1 MFGKLVFASMAL
13 LFGSVAQAQPA
24 APDVAKPIR
33 AVISKT
39 YDQPG
44 KPVKTDPVVVSGDH
58 AVADWIQG
66 NFGGRALLRREKDK
80 WTIVLCAGD
89 GLKQAQVLERAGVP
103 QADARSIARK
113 LADAEGRLPAERL
126 KLFSLFGTEE
136 GAKVQHERNHPTH
149 QGAPRS

>member
-1 MFGKLVFASMAL
+1 MLKKLIFASMAL
-13 LFGSVAQAQPA
+13 LLGSVAQAQPA

-66 NFGGRALLRREKDK
+66 NFGGRALLRREKGK
-80 WTIVLCAGD
+80 WVIVLCAGD
-89 GLKQAQVLERAGVP
+89 GLRQAQVLEQSGVP
-103 QADARSIARK
+103 QAEARSIARQ
-113 LADAEGRLPAERL
+113 LAAAEDGLPAERR

-136 GAKVQHERNHPTH
+136 GAKVQHEKHHPTH
-149 QGAPRS
+149 QGAPKS